1 MRRARLVRLAL
12 ATALSIGAASVFVGA
27 GVGFAQAQDAPAAP
41 PAAPTPPPAD
51 PAAPGANAGLARQVT
66 LTPQEM
72 LAQAD
77 GALQRM
83 EAGRTAVAKQL
94 AKARQERD
102 VVKTLCLNDKLNQL
116 DVAMRSATERRGALD
131 LAAKRGDSDL
141 ANHEFTILGVLRQRG
156 DQLLAEANQ
165 CVGEEAGFAGDSA
178 VSMTVDG
185 VPDDEADIPDFGVVV
200 EPPQCSSCFL

>member
-12 ATALSIGAASVFVGA
+12 ASTLSIGAASVFFGA
-27 GVGFAQAQDAPAAP
+27 SGFAQAQDAAAPAAP
-41 PAAPTPPPAD
+41 ATAPPAD
-51 PAAPGANAGLARQVT
+51 PAANAGLARQVT

-72 LAQAD
+72 VTQAD
-77 GALQRM
+77 GFLQRM
-83 EAGRTAVAKQL
+83 EAGRSTVAKQL
-94 AKARQERD
+94 AKARQDRD

-116 DVAMRSATERRGALD
+116 DVAMRSAGERRNALE
-131 LAAKRGDSDL
+131 LAAKRGDGDL
-141 ANHEFTILGVLRQRG
+141 SNHEFTILGVLRQRS

-165 CVGEEAGFAGDSA
+165 CVGEEAGFAGESA

-185 VPDDEADIPDFGVVV
+185 VPDDEADVPDFGVVV